1 MVNQVLAQYEQMKSM
16 MKTFG
21 KMAGGKKGGFRM
33 PPGMGGKRGFSAKL
47 IEPDIIR
54 FQ

>member
-21 KMAGGKKGGFRM
+21 KMAGGKKGRL
-33 PPGMGGKRGFSAKL
+33 PYAAGMGGKRGFF
-47 IEPDIIR
+47 R
-54 FQ
+54 